1 MDSNEQFREVAS
13 ELLGEQDMT
22 SPRIDIELNA
32 GTIKMHQNG
41 QQQNSRRGRGCKREA
56 PFVIQVNNK
65 ENDGKCYPREAP
77 IFSQRLIGDDMDHP
91 ADNEAAVNNLG
102 PDHAHDPN
110 VIDIG
115 ENLGGQ

>member
-1 MDSNEQFREVAS
+1 MDSNEQLREVEP
-13 ELLGEQDMT
+13 ELLGGKDMT

-41 QQQNSRRGRGCKREA
+41 QQQKPRRGRGCKREA

-77 IFSQRLIGDDMDHP
+77 VFSQRLIGDDMHHL

-102 PDHAHDPN
+102 PDHANDPN

-115 ENLGGQ
+115 ENFGGQ